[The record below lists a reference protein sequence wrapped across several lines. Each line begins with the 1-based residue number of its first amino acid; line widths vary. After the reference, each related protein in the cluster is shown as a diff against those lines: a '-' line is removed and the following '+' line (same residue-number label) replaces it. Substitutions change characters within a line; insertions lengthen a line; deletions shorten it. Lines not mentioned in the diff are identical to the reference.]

1 MSLPATC
8 KAAIEFT
15 KRLQFREK
23 CTWFSLGEK
32 IMISE
37 RILELFINSHG
48 LINPSKLQAFRSV
61 LFDYQV
67 DNVHISLES
76 IMFVGGYG
84 FNKLGFGRLI

>member
-48 LINPSKLQAFRSV
+48 LINPSKL
-61 LFDYQV
+61 
-67 DNVHISLES
+67 
-76 IMFVGGYG
+76 
-84 FNKLGFGRLI
+84 